1 LAALTK
7 KLAEKQEYLQ
17 HLRNLLSSLNNN
29 GWSPEIM
36 TKKREE
42 IQTVKDEIEELEL
55 EINKLKMK
63 E

>member
-1 LAALTK
+1 
-7 KLAEKQEYLQ
+7 
-17 HLRNLLSSLNNN
+17 
-29 GWSPEIM
+29 M